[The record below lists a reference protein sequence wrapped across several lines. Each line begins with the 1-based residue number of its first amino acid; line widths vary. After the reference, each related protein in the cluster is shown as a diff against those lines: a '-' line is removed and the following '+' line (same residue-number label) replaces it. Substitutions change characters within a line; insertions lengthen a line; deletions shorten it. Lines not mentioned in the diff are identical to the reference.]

1 MLQSLLPSSASTTN
15 IPWAQ
20 RIAVVFLALLVGI
33 GLAVAPTVA
42 QAQDAQV
49 QLIHNSGDPDARF
62 VDVYIENDDGTLVQT
77 LDNVKYRSAT
87 DFLAVPQDTYD
98 VTVAD
103 SSSTGPDNSVIK
115 EFTGITLNSGTNYTV
130 VANGVAS
137 PGDFE
142 DNPDGNDI
150 AFDLD
155 IATGALPSGTS
166 GDNTV
171 EIRAAHGATD
181 APTVDVQDANDNLL
195 FDDASY
201 GGITSYIDA
210 TAESITLKVTPG
222 DDNDNT
228 AVATFTDV
236 PLGNFEGNTLTVVAS
251 GFLSPGNENTDDDR
265 PVAPFTLLAVDNEGN
280 VVDLGAAQ
288 AQVVHNAGDPDAK
301 RVDIYVDEERVLDDF
316 AYRSASSFVGL
327 GSGVRDISVA
337 PASSED
343 TTDAVATFTRAVPA
357 NGSLSILANGVLSPG
372 DFQNNPDGIDTAF
385 DLDIATGARESV
397 SSTDGDVEIRAVHGA
412 TDAPTVDVLAGGN
425 VFVDDASYTDIT
437 GYQGAPAQQLTL
449 EVTPGNDNNTVLY
462 SFDADL
468 SEFADTPLTV
478 VASGFNTIGDENTDD
493 DRPVAPF
500 TLLAVAPDGSVID
513 LGTAQAQIIHN
524 SGDPAARVVDIYVD
538 GERVLDDFSYR
549 SASSF
554 IDLDSG
560 VRQIAV
566 APPSSDDTTDA
577 VAQFSEAVPANASLS
592 ILANGVITTGN
603 FTANPDGEDIAFDLD
618 IATGARASASTT
630 DGDVEVRA
638 AHGVTDAPTVDV
650 LAGGNVFVD
659 DASYTDITGYQG
671 APAQQLT
678 LEVTPGNDNNT
689 ILYSFDADLSGF
701 ADTPLTVLA
710 SGFNTPGDESASPL
724 APFTL
729 LAVAPDG
736 TVLDLGAA
744 KAQIV
749 HNSGDPDA
757 RTVDVYVDGTR
768 ILNNFEYRSATSFVD
783 LASGV
788 RDISVAPAS
797 SEDTTDAVAT
807 FTEVVPTNGSLTILA
822 NGVLTP
828 DNFQDNPSGSDIA
841 FDLDIATGARESV
854 SSADGD
860 VEVRAAHGATDAP
873 TVDVLAGG
881 SVFVD
886 DATYPAITDYQ
897 GAPAQRLTLEVTPG
911 NDNSTALYT
920 YAVDLGPF
928 ADTPLTVLASGFNTT
943 DDESSGQIP
952 PFTLLAV
959 APDGTVLNLGSDVYI
974 NEFLA
979 DPDGSVDAN
988 NDGTADGGDQFVEL
1002 VNVSTTDTLDLSGY
1016 AISTSNGS
1024 YTLPSASGT
1033 TLDPGKGLVVFNG
1046 GSPTGFG
1053 VFAGTGLPAINNSGD
1068 EIVLANA
1075 SNDTLQTV
1083 QFGGGSNSASSPKA
1097 TVETDVP
1104 QQAGEATAR
1113 EVNGSGDLV
1122 LHTNIASNP
1131 VVESAGENNETGAT
1145 LPVELADFSASLDG
1159 SGVVLTWR
1167 TLSEQNNSGFA
1178 VQHRPPEASSFEKAG
1193 FREGQGTTTEATS
1206 YRFRV
1211 PDLDP
1216 GTHAFRLRQVDLD
1229 GSTSLSDRV
1238 TVEVTLDEAFTWSK
1252 VAPNPV
1258 SGTGTLSI
1266 RVRETQDV
1274 TVELFDVLG
1283 RRVRALHSG
1292 TLEAGSSHQMTVDGS
1307 RLSTGAY
1314 LLRVTGEDF
1323 SDTQRITV
1331 VR

>member
-1 MLQSLLPSSASTTN
+1 MLQSLLRPSASTTKS
-15 IPWAQ
+15 PWAQ
-20 RIAVVFLALLVGI
+20 RIAVFCAALLVGI
-33 GLAVAPTVA
+33 GLAAAPTVA

-49 QLIHNSGDPDARF
+49 QIIHNSGDPDARF
-62 VDVYIENDDGTLVQT
+62 VDLYIENDDGTLVQT

-87 DFLAVPQDTYD
+87 DFLAVPPDTYD

-103 SSSTGPDNSVIK
+103 SSSTGPDDGVVK

-142 DNPDGNDI
+142 DNPDGNDT
-150 AFDLD
+150 AFTLDLM
-155 IATGALPSGTS
+155 TGALPTGTD

-171 EIRAAHGATD
+171 EVRAAHGATD
-181 APTVDVQDANDNLL
+181 APTVDIQDANDNTL

-222 DDNDNT
+222 DDTNND
-228 AVATFTDV
+228 AVATFTNV

-251 GFLSPGNENTDDDR
+251 GFLSPGNENTDDER

-288 AQVVHNAGDPDAK
+288 AQVIHNSGDPDAR
-301 RVDIYVDEERVLDDF
+301 RVDIYVDGTRILDDF
-316 AYRSASSFVGL
+316 AYRSASPFVGL
-327 GSGVRDISVA
+327 DSGVRDISVA

-343 TTDAVATFTRAVPA
+343 TTDAVAKFTRAVPA

-372 DFQNNPDGIDTAF
+372 DFQDNPDGVDTAF

-397 SSTDGDVEIRAVHGA
+397 ASTDGDVEIRAAHGV
-412 TDAPTVDVLAGGN
+412 TDAPTVDVLAGGS

-468 SEFADTPLTV
+468 S
-478 VASGFNTIGDENTDD
+478 
-493 DRPVAPF
+493 
-500 TLLAVAPDGSVID
+500 
-513 LGTAQAQIIHN
+513 
-524 SGDPAARVVDIYVD
+524 
-538 GERVLDDFSYR
+538 
-549 SASSF
+549 
-554 IDLDSG
+554 
-560 VRQIAV
+560 
-566 APPSSDDTTDA
+566 
-577 VAQFSEAVPANASLS
+577 
-592 ILANGVITTGN
+592 
-603 FTANPDGEDIAFDLD
+603 
-618 IATGARASASTT
+618 
-630 DGDVEVRA
+630 
-638 AHGVTDAPTVDV
+638 
-650 LAGGNVFVD
+650 
-659 DASYTDITGYQG
+659 
-671 APAQQLT
+671 
-678 LEVTPGNDNNT
+678 
-689 ILYSFDADLSGF
+689 GF

-710 SGFNTPGDESASPL
+710 SGFNTPGDESPSPL
-724 APFTL
+724 APFTV

-749 HNSGDPDA
+749 HNSGDPNA
-757 RTVDVYVDGTR
+757 QTVDIYVDGTR
-768 ILNNFEYRSATSFVD
+768 ILDNFDYRSATSFVGLD
-783 LASGV
+783 SGV
-788 RDISVAPAS
+788 RDISVAPPTS
-797 SEDTTDAVAT
+797 DDTTDAVAT

-822 NGVLTP
+822 NGVLNP

-841 FDLDIATGARESV
+841 FDLDIATDARESV
-854 SSADGD
+854 NSADGD
-860 VEVRAAHGATDAP
+860 VEIRAAHGATDAP
-873 TVDVLAGG
+873 TVDVLANGG
-881 SVFVD
+881 GFVD
-886 DATYPAITDYQ
+886 DATYPAITDYLS
-897 GAPAQRLTLEVTPG
+897 APAQQLTLEVTPG

-920 YAVDLGPF
+920 YAVDLGSF

-1002 VNVSTTDTLDLSGY
+1002 VNVSTTEPLDLSGY
-1016 AISTSNGS
+1016 TISTSNGS
-1024 YTLPSASGT
+1024 YTIPSESGT
-1033 TLDPGKGLVVFNG
+1033 TLEPSKGLVVFNG
-1046 GSPTGFG
+1046 GSPTGFD
-1053 VFAGTGLPAINNSGD
+1053 VFAGTGLPAINSSGD
-1068 EIVLANA
+1068 EIALLNA
-1075 SNDTLQTV
+1075 SDDTLQTV
-1083 QFGGGSNSASSPKA
+1083 QFEGGANSAPSPKA
-1097 TVETDVP
+1097 TVETGVP
-1104 QQAGEATAR
+1104 QQAGESTAR
-1113 EVNGSGDLV
+1113 QVNGSGDFV
-1122 LHTNIASNP
+1122 LHTNIGSNS
-1131 VVESAGENNETGAT
+1131 VVESAGENNETGSP
-1145 LPVELADFSASLDG
+1145 LPVELADFSASPDG
-1159 SGVVLTWR
+1159 SGAVLAWR

-1178 VQHRPPEASSFEKAG
+1178 VQHRPPEASVFQKVG

-1211 PDLDP
+1211 PDLEP

-1229 GSTSLSDRV
+1229 GSSSLSDRV

-1274 TVELFDVLG
+1274 TVELFDMLG
-1283 RRVRALHSG
+1283 RRVRTLHNG
-1292 TLEAGSSHQMTVDGS
+1292 AMEADSRHQMTVDGG
-1307 RLSTGAY
+1307 RLPAGTY
-1314 LLRVTGEDF
+1314 LLRARGKNF
-1323 SDTQRITV
+1323 SETQRITV